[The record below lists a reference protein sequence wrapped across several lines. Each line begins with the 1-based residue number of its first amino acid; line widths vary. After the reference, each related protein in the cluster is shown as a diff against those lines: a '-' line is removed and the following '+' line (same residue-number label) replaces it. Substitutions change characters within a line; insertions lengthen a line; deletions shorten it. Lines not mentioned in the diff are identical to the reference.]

1 LQLSINEELS
11 EINIEIAEYTMMIDR
26 SIQTNEREFL
36 SMWRRALQT
45 AKVRKRKIKRRLVE
59 IS

>member
-1 LQLSINEELS
+1 MQLSINEELS